1 MTRMSIS
8 RAITMHA
15 TERPHEPA
23 LTCGD
28 VTLSWLEFDRRTNR
42 LARAFAGLGVEPGDL
57 VTIALANS
65 TAFFEAAFAA
75 WKLGATPQPVSAK
88 LPGRELEEIVELADS
103 KIVVGV
109 EPGRL
114 GGRTCLP
121 VGHHADAGLSD
132 GELPDAVTEFWKAPT
147 SGGSTGRPKII
158 VATNPGVFDPEAAG
172 FQLPSRSAC
181 VVPGVLYHN
190 APFTISALALVAGN
204 HVVNFPRFVPEQV
217 LDAVTHHRPKYLY
230 LVPTM
235 MARIWKLPAEVRAA
249 ADMSSLHIA
258 VHMAAPCPPWLK
270 EEWIHWVGPD
280 VLCELY
286 AGTEVQAITWIT
298 GREWLDHRGSVG
310 RPIAGRMKVVGDDG
324 EDLPPGEIGEIY
336 MLADGGRGST
346 YRYIGAEPRQLAD
359 TEWES
364 LGDLGWMDAD
374 GFVYLADRR
383 KDLILRGGA
392 NVYPAEV
399 EGALEEHPAV
409 RSCAV
414 IGVPDDDLGQRV
426 HAVVDAP
433 GGVTVEELRAH
444 MAERLVSYKCPD
456 DYGFVDAPVR
466 DDAGK
471 VRRSLL
477 ADEHR

>member
-1 MTRMSIS
+1 MS

-28 VTLSWLEFDRRTNR
+28 VTLSWQQFDRSTNR
-42 LARAFAGLGVEPGDL
+42 LARAFAEMGVNAGDL
-57 VTIALANS
+57 VTIALPNS
-65 TAFFEAAFAA
+65 TAFFESAFAA

-103 KIVVGV
+103 KLVIGV
-109 EPGRL
+109 EAGRIAH
-114 GGRTCLP
+114 RTCVP
-121 VGHHADAGLSD
+121 IGYVPDAEISD
-132 GELPDAVTEFWKAPT
+132 DELPDAITQNWKAPT

-158 VATNPGVFDPEAAG
+158 LASNPGVFDTEAAG
-172 FQLPSRSAC
+172 FSLPARSAC
-181 VVPGVLYHN
+181 VIPGVLYHN
-190 APFTISALALVAGN
+190 APFSISSLALVAGN
-204 HVVNFPRFVPEQV
+204 HVVNFPRFVPELV
-217 LDAVTHHRPKYLY
+217 LEAVTRHRPKYLY

-235 MARIWKLPAEVRAA
+235 MARIWKLSAEVRDA
-249 ADMSSLHIA
+249 ADMSSLEVA

-298 GREWLDHRGSVG
+298 GSEWLEHHGSVG
-310 RPIAGRMKVVGDDG
+310 RPIVGRMKVVGDDG
-324 EDLPPGEIGEIY
+324 QDLPAGEIGEIY
-336 MLADGGRGST
+336 MLADGGQGST
-346 YRYIGAEPRQLAD
+346 YRYLGAEPKQLND

-364 LGDLGWMDAD
+364 LGDMGWMDED

-392 NVYPAEV
+392 NIYPAEV
-399 EGALEEHPAV
+399 EAALEEHPAV

-414 IGVPDDDLGQRV
+414 IGIPDDDLGQRV

-433 GGVTVEELRAH
+433 GGVTVDELRTH

-456 DYGFVDAPVR
+456 NYGFVDDPVR

-477 ADEHR
+477 AEEHS

>member
-1 MTRMSIS
+1 MS
-8 RAITMHA
+8 RAITTHA

-42 LARAFAGLGVEPGDL
+42 LARAFAELGVEPDDL
-57 VTIALANS
+57 VTIALPNS
-65 TAFFEAAFAA
+65 TTFFESAFAV

-103 KIVVGV
+103 KLVIGV
-109 EPGRL
+109 DADRIAH
-114 GGRTCLP
+114 RTCVP
-121 VGHHADAGLSD
+121 VGYEPDPALSD
-132 GELPDAVTEFWKAPT
+132 GELPDAVSTHWKAPT

-158 VATNPGVFDPEAAG
+158 LATVPSEFDTDAAG
-172 FQLPSRSAC
+172 FQLPARSAC
-181 VVPGVLYHN
+181 VIPGVLYHN
-190 APFTISALALVAGN
+190 APFSISSLALVSGN
-204 HVVNFPRFVPEQV
+204 HVINFPRFVPELV
-217 LDAVTHHRPKYLY
+217 LAAVTEHRPEYLY

-235 MARIWKLPAEVRAA
+235 MARIWKLPEAVRAG
-249 ADMSSLHIA
+249 ADMSSLEVA

-270 EEWIHWVGPD
+270 EAWIDWVGPD

-298 GREWLDHRGSVG
+298 GREWLEHHGSVG
-310 RPIAGRMKVVGDDG
+310 RPIVGQMKVVDDDG
-324 EDLPPGEIGEIY
+324 EDLPAGEIGEIY
-336 MLADGGRGST
+336 MLADGGQGST
-346 YRYIGAEPRQLAD
+346 YRYLGADPKQLDD

-364 LGDLGWMDAD
+364 LGDMGWMDED
-374 GFVYLADRR
+374 GYVYLADRR

-392 NVYPAEV
+392 NIYPAEV
-399 EGALEEHPAV
+399 EHALDEHPAV

-433 GGVTVEELRAH
+433 GGVGVDELRAH

-456 DYGFVDAPVR
+456 DYGFVDEPVR

-477 ADEHR
+477 AEEHS

>member
-1 MTRMSIS
+1 MS

-15 TERPHEPA
+15 NQRPHDPA

-42 LARAFAGLGVEPGDL
+42 LARAFADMGVEPDDL
-57 VTIALANS
+57 VTIALPNS
-65 TAFFEAAFAA
+65 TAFFESAFAV
-75 WKLGATPQPVSAK
+75 WKLGATPQPVSAR

-103 KIVVGV
+103 KLVIGV
-109 EPGRL
+109 EAGRIAH
-114 GGRTCLP
+114 RTCVP
-121 VGHHADAGLSD
+121 VGYEPDPALSD
-132 GELPDAVTEFWKAPT
+132 GELPDAITTHWKAPT

-158 VATNPGVFDPEAAG
+158 LATDSGTFDTDAVG
-172 FQLPSRSAC
+172 FHLPVRSAC
-181 VVPGVLYHN
+181 VIPGVLYHN
-190 APFTISALALVAGN
+190 APFSISSLALVAGN
-204 HVVNFPRFVPEQV
+204 HVINFPRFVPELV
-217 LDAVTHHRPKYLY
+217 LEAVTRHRPKYLY

-235 MARIWKLPAEVRAA
+235 MARIWKLPEETRAA
-249 ADMSSLHIA
+249 ADMSSLDVA

-270 EEWIHWVGPD
+270 EEWIEWVGPD

-298 GREWLDHRGSVG
+298 GREWLEHHGSVG
-310 RPIAGRMKVVGDDG
+310 RPIVGQMKVVGDDG

-336 MLADGGRGST
+336 MRADRGPGST
-346 YRYIGAEPRQLAD
+346 YRYLGAEPKQLAD

-364 LGDLGWMDAD
+364 LGDMGSMDAD
-374 GFVYLADRR
+374 GYVYLADRR

-392 NVYPAEV
+392 NIYPAEV
-399 EGALEEHPAV
+399 EHALDEHPAV

-433 GGVTVEELRAH
+433 GGVSVDELRAH

-456 DYGFVDAPVR
+456 DYGFVDEPVR

-477 ADEHR
+477 AEEHS